1 MINTYLFDLDDT
13 LIKAAVY
20 ERIYPFVIKK
30 IRLQFKLTEEMLDQE
45 AEKLGLKRNQY
56 NRWDTGELCK
66 GLGMLDMY
74 YQELERAIEVDSF
87 IDEKALYVI
96 SNLKMRG
103 KRIGIV
109 SNSMHRTIQ
118 VYLQRYGLAR
128 YVDFIFS
135 SDDAGC
141 NKNQD
146 KYWSQLLPKFSL
158 KPSECLMCGDNIE
171 EDINKPRMLGFR
183 TFHVLRP
190 ADLIRIPDLFP

>member
-1 MINTYLFDLDDT
+1 MITTYLFDLDDT
-13 LIKAAVY
+13 LINTAVY
-20 ERIYPFVIKK
+20 EKIYPYVIKK
-30 IRLQFKLTEEMLDQE
+30 IRLQFKLTEEMLDKE
-45 AEKLGLKRNQY
+45 AEKMGLKRNKY
-56 NRWDTGELCK
+56 GHWDTGELCK
-66 GLGMLDMY
+66 GLDMLDMY

-87 IDEKALYVI
+87 VDEKALYLV

-118 VYLQRYGLAR
+118 TYLKKYGLAR
-128 YVDFIFS
+128 YVDLVFS

-141 NKNQD
+141 HKDQD
-146 KYWSQLLPKFSL
+146 KYWSQFLTKFNL
-158 KPSECLMCGDNIE
+158 KASECLMCGDNVE

-190 ADLIRIPDLFP
+190 ADLMRIPDLFP